1 MAEEIMEEDQMPD
14 FVIVTGMSGAGRTE
28 AMHVFEDLGYYCVDN
43 LPSSLLADLVRV
55 NESTEHEGGRRRL
68 AVVCDSR
75 NGDFFGDLEAEL
87 SSMQEAGVSYKT
99 LFLDAADDKLIAR
112 YKSSRRRH
120 PLCTDGTTIWQGIQR
135 ERLML
140 MGLRDRADYVIDTTD
155 MLPQKLR
162 STIRGLFA
170 TAASARARGHRVLL
184 RLQAR
189 RPLRCGSRHGRAL
202 PAEPLLRS
210 GTAAADGWTPRV
222 RDFVRMREETIEFE
236 QKWHDLLDVVM
247 PGYVAEG
254 KQQLA
259 IGVGCTGGSTVGGA
273 CRGHGRLPE
282 VEGLSGERGP
292 SRSASGRAR
301 SRRAARERQRAGR
314 PRRRRKG
321 SVEGGRHKEEHRGLP
336 RRSGGH
342 GGVLGPAQRASEP
355 AAFG

>member
-1 MAEEIMEEDQMPD
+1 MEEDQMPD

-43 LPSSLLADLVRV
+43 LPSSLLAELVRV

-170 TAASARARGHRVLL
+170 TGSERKGLAVTVYSFGFKHGAPYDADLVMDVRFLPNPYYDPEL
-184 RLQAR
+184 
-189 RPLRCGSRHGRAL
+189 RPLTGLDA
-202 PAEPLLRS
+202 P
-210 GTAAADGWTPRV
+210 V

-259 IGVGCTGGSTVGGA
+259 IGLHRRPAPVGGA

-314 PRRRRKG
+314 PCRRRKG

-342 GGVLGPAQRASEP
+342 SGVLGPAQRASEP

>member
-1 MAEEIMEEDQMPD
+1 MEEAQMPD

-43 LPSSLLADLVRV
+43 LPSSLLAELVRV

-87 SSMQEAGVSYKT
+87 SSMREACVSYKT

-170 TAASARARGHRVLL
+170 TGSERKGLAVTVYSFGFKHGAPYDADLVMDVRFLPNPYYDPEL
-184 RLQAR
+184 
-189 RPLRCGSRHGRAL
+189 RPLTGLDA
-202 PAEPLLRS
+202 P
-210 GTAAADGWTPRV
+210 V
-222 RDFVRMREETIEFE
+222 RDFVRMR
-236 QKWHDLLDVVM
+236 
-247 PGYVAEG
+247 
-254 KQQLA
+254 
-259 IGVGCTGGSTVGGA
+259 A

-282 VEGLSGERGP
+282 VEGLSGERCP

-314 PRRRRKG
+314 PCRRRKG

-336 RRSGGH
+336 R
-342 GGVLGPAQRASEP
+342 
-355 AAFG
+355 

>member
-1 MAEEIMEEDQMPD
+1 MEEAQMPD

-43 LPSSLLADLVRV
+43 LPSSLLAELVRV

-87 SSMQEAGVSYKT
+87 SSMREAGVSYKT

-170 TAASARARGHRVLL
+170 TGSERKGLAVTVYSFGFKHGAPYDADLVMDVRFLPNPYYDPEL
-184 RLQAR
+184 
-189 RPLRCGSRHGRAL
+189 RPLTGLDA
-202 PAEPLLRS
+202 P
-210 GTAAADGWTPRV
+210 V

-259 IGVGCTGGSTVGGA
+259 IGVGCTGWPGLLWPVEAPVGGA

-282 VEGLSGERGP
+282 VEGLSGERCP

-314 PRRRRKG
+314 PCRRRKG

-336 RRSGGH
+336 R
-342 GGVLGPAQRASEP
+342 
-355 AAFG
+355 

>member
-1 MAEEIMEEDQMPD
+1 MEEAQMPD

-43 LPSSLLADLVRV
+43 LPSSLLAELVRV

-87 SSMQEAGVSYKT
+87 SSMREAGVSYKT

-170 TAASARARGHRVLL
+170 TGSERKGLAVTVYSFGFKHGAPYDADLVMDVRFLPNPYYDPEL
-184 RLQAR
+184 
-189 RPLRCGSRHGRAL
+189 RPL
-202 PAEPLLRS
+202 
-210 GTAAADGWTPRV
+210 TGWTPRCATSCACA
-222 RDFVRMREETIEFE
+222 RRPSSSSRSGTTFWT
-236 QKWHDLLDVVM
+236 
-247 PGYVAEG
+247 
-254 KQQLA
+254 
-259 IGVGCTGGSTVGGA
+259 SS
-273 CRGHGRLPE
+273 CRGTSPRASSSWPSAWAAPAASTGRWRLP
-282 VEGLSGERGP
+282 
-292 SRSASGRAR
+292 
-301 SRRAARERQRAGR
+301 R
-314 PRRRRKG
+314 PR
-321 SVEGGRHKEEHRGLP
+321 
-336 RRSGGH
+336 
-342 GGVLGPAQRASEP
+342 AIT
-355 AAFG
+355 

>member
-1 MAEEIMEEDQMPD
+1 MEEAQMPD

-43 LPSSLLADLVRV
+43 LPSSLLAELVRV

-87 SSMQEAGVSYKT
+87 SSMREAGVSYKT

-170 TAASARARGHRVLL
+170 T
-184 RLQAR
+184 
-189 RPLRCGSRHGRAL
+189 GS
-202 PAEPLLRS
+202 E
-210 GTAAADGWTPRV
+210 
-222 RDFVRMREETIEFE
+222 
-236 QKWHDLLDVVM
+236 
-247 PGYVAEG
+247 
-254 KQQLA
+254 
-259 IGVGCTGGSTVGGA
+259 
-273 CRGHGRLPE
+273 
-282 VEGLSGERGP
+282 
-292 SRSASGRAR
+292 
-301 SRRAARERQRAGR
+301 
-314 PRRRRKG
+314 RKG
-321 SVEGGRHKEEHRGLP
+321 LAVTVYSFGFKHGAPTMRISSWTCASCRTPITIRNCGR
-336 RRSGGH
+336 
-342 GGVLGPAQRASEP
+342 
-355 AAFG
+355 

>member
-1 MAEEIMEEDQMPD
+1 MEEAQMPD

-43 LPSSLLADLVRV
+43 LPSSLLAELVRV

-87 SSMQEAGVSYKT
+87 SSMREAGGSYKT
-99 LFLDAADDKLIAR
+99 LVLDAADDKLIAR

-170 TAASARARGHRVLL
+170 TGSERKGLAVTVYSFGFKHGLPREADLVFDGRFLPNPYYVQEL
-184 RLQAR
+184 RPRTGLD
-189 RPLRCGSRHGRAL
+189 
-202 PAEPLLRS
+202 
-210 GTAAADGWTPRV
+210 DGV
-222 RDFVRMREETIEFE
+222 RDYVFSGGAAGEFLE
-236 QKWHDLLDVVM
+236 KLQDLVGFLL
-247 PGYVAEG
+247 PKYVEEG
-254 KQQLA
+254 KTALVVA
-259 IGVGCTGGSTVGGA
+259 VGCTGGHHRSVA
-273 CRGHGRLPE
+273 IAHALAAYIRGRGYQVTESHRDLGRN
-282 VEGLSGERGP
+282 
-292 SRSASGRAR
+292 
-301 SRRAARERQRAGR
+301 
-314 PRRRRKG
+314 
-321 SVEGGRHKEEHRGLP
+321 
-336 RRSGGH
+336 
-342 GGVLGPAQRASEP
+342 
-355 AAFG
+355 